1 MTVWLT
7 RMYVAALSLGGA
19 LREYWK
25 RIAVG
30 ALCGWLISSVLGAI
44 ALVGFE
50 SAQLITAEDST
61 LLGAALVWM
70 GTGVG
75 GLVAYVARPN
85 PAETRT
91 PGR

>member
-7 RMYVAALSLGGA
+7 RTYVAVLGLKDA
-19 LREYWK
+19 VREYWK

-30 ALCGWLISSVLGAI
+30 ALCGWLITSVLGAI

-50 SAQLITAEDST
+50 SAHLITAEDST

-70 GTGVG
+70 GMGVG
-75 GLVAYVARPN
+75 AMVAYVARPH
-85 PAETRT
+85 PVESRT
-91 PGR
+91 QDG

>member
-7 RMYVAALSLGGA
+7 RMYIATLRVRGA

-30 ALCGWLISSVLGAI
+30 ALCGWLISSVVGAF

-70 GTGVG
+70 GMGVG
-75 GLVAYVARPN
+75 ALVAYVAKPEPIEN
-85 PAETRT
+85 QVS
-91 PGR
+91 GR

>member
-7 RMYVAALSLGGA
+7 RLHVAVLSLRGA
-19 LREYWK
+19 MRAHWK

-30 ALCGWLISSVLGAI
+30 ALCGWLIASVFGAI

-50 SAQLITAEDST
+50 SANLILAEDSN

-70 GTGVG
+70 GMGVG
-75 GLVAYVARPN
+75 GMVAYVAKPRPVER
-85 PAETRT
+85 ETSDR
-91 PGR
+91 